1 MHGVEDVEEVISIRA
16 FALRILARE
25 VPHHLG
31 VLGEHRKHR
40 LDRELVVLLD
50 LDERDVLPLQEIL
63 PALEHVLQEVFVD
76 CSLSRQIK
84 LSAK

>member
-1 MHGVEDVEEVISIRA
+1 MGHDLLEVVRVHCVQYVKEIVTWRA
-16 FALRILARE
+16 LALRILARE

-31 VLGEHRKHR
+31 VLLKHREHR

-50 LDERDVLPLQEIL
+50 LYECDVLPLQEIL

-76 CSLSRQIK
+76 G
-84 LSAK
+84 